1 MILIDS
7 NILFDLLSE
16 DPTWFRWSANAL
28 AAAAAES
35 QLAINPVIYAETS
48 VRFKTP
54 GEFDEYFPPDE
65 FRREPLPY
73 AAAFL
78 AAKAHLAYRRSGGVR
93 TSTLR
98 KPRLFITTPRGYKNS
113 PVTATPLALIKSP
126 FRGSKA
132 TLGASKVPHS
142 S

>member
-78 AAKAHLAYRRSGGVR
+78 AAKAHLAYKRSGGVR
-93 TSTLR
+93 TSTL
-98 KPRLFITTPRGYKNS
+98 PDFFIGAHAAVAGFRLLTRDANRYQTYFPS
-113 PVTATPLALIKSP
+113 VDLIAP
-126 FRGSKA
+126 
-132 TLGASKVPHS
+132 
-142 S
+142 

>member
-7 NILFDLLSE
+7 NVLFDLLSD
-16 DPTWFRWSANAL
+16 DPIWYRWSASAL
-28 AAAAAES
+28 AAAALES
-35 QLAINPVIYAETS
+35 HLAINPVIYAETS

-54 GEFDEYFPPDE
+54 EEFDELFPSTE

-93 TSTLR
+93 TSTL
-98 KPRLFITTPRGYKNS
+98 PDFFIGAHAAVAGCRLLTRDARRYRTYFPSVELI
-113 PVTATPLALIKSP
+113 APL
-126 FRGSKA
+126 
-132 TLGASKVPHS
+132 
-142 S
+142 

>member
-16 DPTWFRWSANAL
+16 DPNWYRWSASAVAV
-28 AAAAAES
+28 AASES
-35 QLAINPVIYAETS
+35 ELAINPVIYAETS

-54 GEFDEYFPPDE
+54 KEFDEFFPPNE

-78 AAKAHLAYRRSGGVR
+78 AAKAHLAYR
-93 TSTLR
+93 
-98 KPRLFITTPRGYKNS
+98 
-113 PVTATPLALIKSP
+113 
-126 FRGSKA
+126 
-132 TLGASKVPHS
+132 
-142 S
+142 

>member
-16 DPTWFRWSANAL
+16 DPNWYRWSASAVAV
-28 AAAAAES
+28 AASES
-35 QLAINPVIYAETS
+35 ELAINPVIYAETS

-54 GEFDEYFPPDE
+54 KEFDEFFPPNE

-78 AAKAHLAYRRSGGVR
+78 AAKAHLAYRRSGGIR
-93 TSTLR
+93 TSTL
-98 KPRLFITTPRGYKNS
+98 PDFFIGAHAAVSGFRLLTRDAKRYKTYFPS
-113 PVTATPLALIKSP
+113 VELIAP
-126 FRGSKA
+126 
-132 TLGASKVPHS
+132 
-142 S
+142 

>member
-16 DPTWFRWSANAL
+16 DSIWFRWSANAL
-28 AAAAAES
+28 ATAAMES

-54 GEFDEYFPPDE
+54 EEFDEFFPPNE
-65 FRREPLPY
+65 FRREALPY

-78 AAKAHLAYRRSGGVR
+78 AAKAHLAYQQSGGLR
-93 TSTLR
+93 TSTL
-98 KPRLFITTPRGYKNS
+98 PDFFIGAHAAVAGFRLLTRDARRYRTYFPS
-113 PVTATPLALIKSP
+113 VELIAP
-126 FRGSKA
+126 
-132 TLGASKVPHS
+132 
-142 S
+142 